1 MPHLLELLR
10 NQELAELVSTLTS
23 LLRAHATRV
32 DALVTPKGVEA
43 VRAMLPEVHRP
54 FAATLI
60 DLCVGAQ
67 KAERLGKAQ
76 GAWLFTS
83 VGAEQATHPDIAR
96 VHAELFDGCTMVVEV
111 CTGSGLDTQAIA
123 ARVGR
128 VVSFEA
134 DPIVAALAQ
143 GNFRRAGIDNVD
155 VINAAVP
162 CDAWEQAMEQADG
175 LWADPSRRTPSG
187 KRTRSIAHHD
197 PPLALLTTHPR
208 IPFMRAVGIKL
219 GPADDVPPS
228 LMRGLSRDYIGSGNE
243 CKELVLRTR
252 TSYDVSATLVEGKEV
267 RRITGEENTGSRIQ
281 NSIRESGNSEAHA
294 VSHAVSHNVSHEVS
308 HAVSH
313 NVSHE
318 VSHSVSHTV
327 LFEPHAT
334 LIASGLLT
342 AVYRDHGIRPIDPQI
357 AYGLASIDPGPS
369 VWWTRFRVVAVDEGV
384 SEKRMQVRIREL
396 EWNKH
401 TEFKKR
407 GWPRDPEELRHALSF
422 PASDHH
428 GVVFIVRVG
437 DGHRTYYAQR
447 ME

>member
-1 MPHLLELLR
+1 METMPHLLELLR
-10 NQELAELVSTLTS
+10 TQELAELVTTLTS

-43 VRAMLPEVHRP
+43 VRAVLPEVHRP

-60 DLCVGAQ
+60 DLCVGGQ

-76 GAWLFTS
+76 GGWVFTS

-162 CDAWEQAMEQADG
+162 CDAWERAMEQADG

-208 IPFMRAVGIKL
+208 LPFMRAVGIKL
-219 GPADDVPPS
+219 GPADDVPAS

-267 RRITGEENTGSRIQ
+267 RTIAGEANT
-281 NSIRESGNSEAHA
+281 
-294 VSHAVSHNVSHEVS
+294 
-308 HAVSH
+308 
-313 NVSHE
+313 VSHE
-318 VSHSVSHTV
+318 VSHSVSHSV

-334 LIASGLLT
+334 LIASGLLS

-357 AYGLASIDPGPS
+357 AYGLADVDPGPS

-422 PASDHH
+422 SVSDHH

>member
-10 NQELAELVSTLTS
+10 TQELAGLVSTLTS
-23 LLRAHATRV
+23 LLRTHATRS

-43 VRAMLPEVHRP
+43 VRAVLPEDHRAY
-54 FAATLI
+54 AATLI

-143 GNFRRAGIDNVD
+143 GNLRRAGIHNVD

-208 IPFMRAVGIKL
+208 IPFLRAVGIKL
-219 GPADDVPPS
+219 GPADDVPAS
-228 LMRGLSRDYIGSGNE
+228 LMRGLCRDYIGSGNE

-267 RRITGEENTGSRIQ
+267 RRIMGDANTGSRIQ
-281 NSIRESGNSEAHA
+281 NAMKGSVNTE
-294 VSHAVSHNVSHEVS
+294 SHN
-308 HAVSH
+308 
-313 NVSHE
+313 
-318 VSHSVSHTV
+318 VSHSVSHEV

-447 ME
+447 MD